1 MGIPRH
7 LPLRP
12 NIGTERIGL
21 PRVCNTKRTQF
32 IPMRAIVL
40 FVNIPKKWLACPN
53 RAHKTVLTAHRVDVR
68 APQQLVVLGLTEH
81 GQKHRTQIA
90 LRVSPIFR
98 RCIAQLRPCV
108 LKRNLRFARCH
119 RELYRWFAPH
129 QSGQPLH
136 QRQMLITKHTDF

>member
-40 FVNIPKKWLACPN
+40 FVNIPQKWLACPN

-90 LRVSPIFR
+90 LRIVSMLR
-98 RCIAQLRPCV
+98 RLIAQLCPS
-108 LKRNLRFARCH
+108 LHKRNLRFARCH